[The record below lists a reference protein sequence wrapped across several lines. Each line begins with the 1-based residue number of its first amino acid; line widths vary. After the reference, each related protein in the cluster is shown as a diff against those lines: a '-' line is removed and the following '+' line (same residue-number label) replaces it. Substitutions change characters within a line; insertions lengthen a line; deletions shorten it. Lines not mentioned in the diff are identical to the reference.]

1 MAAPNRSFAA
11 RIASLTSNSSRME
24 SWDDGD
30 FDDRSDGLLFK
41 NSTVH
46 SLSSRMSVR
55 SESESQDDWQFLIT
69 PDDRATNTSAI
80 TTAAK
85 QAGIPIPTSVPPSA
99 LLGGSIKRL
108 GKKQSA
114 NKVVVD
120 DDWGN
125 DLELPANASEG
136 LKLKPPVPRSDADD
150 QDDDFDWGE
159 GSLGIRFAGT
169 RQAAHGARSSSIGA
183 MSPSLGSCMTMESE
197 DDDLGGL
204 VLPAEPMDFSARLE
218 KLKKAEPQ
226 LTLAAQNAS
235 ATVTT
240 PATEPSLLPPA
251 QIREQ
256 PTSAPPPTSFLLGD
270 PPASPGLP
278 RSPRSPRS
286 PLSPT
291 SPQSPRSPRS
301 SPKSPTAALRVFSPT
316 HSPKA
321 VSPKPKRKPADD
333 EDDFENGFELGRG
346 GILDSHKLTL
356 NKNIVVKKA
365 ATKSTAPHAARPATT
380 ITFTD
385 RPTTSR
391 IPRPLPS
398 IASRTRLTPVYES
411 GAPSGSNSIR
421 TMPTTTSAQLLRA
434 KRSAPL
440 LRNSAVTQQPR
451 MPFLPAGANASQ
463 SHHVMTKSSSQVHL
477 RRDSDPRRPHSPSMR
492 SYSRSSAH
500 QNETPGRVGGRRELA
515 PSALARHPPPKK
527 LTQPQRKRNF
537 GDGHELDM
545 FDDLPTSATKEKQFE
560 KVPRNVASNKSL
572 RQQPSNSRMPMA
584 DRMTT
589 PMPQTPRSP
598 PKTDHT
604 PRFARDTAASRNARE
619 QRLAGT
625 RSRGEGTITQRPI
638 SWAAQVAARSPH
650 TSPSSQRK
658 KGTGQKPQL
667 IRQMTQPY
675 THSTALHHYH
685 HQHYY
690 PAPTDHYVDEK
701 GMIYNPTLQR
711 WEGNEEALVSFSH
724 PNTSTTTLAL
734 TTAST
739 PTFAPPGTQMSRGH
753 DRSQSIS
760 HIALSSIHAN
770 NAHRSFSARAAKL
783 AQPPAPPPA
792 PSPPRPALIS
802 QISVPRNVQYE
813 GRMVFDPVK
822 MTWLKAPRLN
832 NDMGSPSEVDEDED
846 PFAGLDDLK
855 DNESVVGGNGMSGTG
870 TPNPEDPTFVGEE
883 FDVGP
888 GFIRRQRDEEAIW
901 RRRVE
906 GWVGG
911 LRDNGE
917 HSGGWRWAIRD
928 FAASASAGGFAF

>member
-1 MAAPNRSFAA
+1 MAANNRSFAA
-11 RIASLTSNSSRME
+11 RIASISSNSSRME

-69 PDDRATNTSAI
+69 PDDQATNTSAI
-80 TTAAK
+80 TSAAK
-85 QAGIPIPTSVPPSA
+85 QAGIPIPANVPSSA

-108 GKKQSA
+108 GKRKST
-114 NKVVVD
+114 KKMDVD

-136 LKLKPPVPRSDADD
+136 LKLKPPVPRTPADE
-150 QDDDFDWGE
+150 QDNDIDWGE

-169 RQAAHGARSSSIGA
+169 RQATRGGRSSSVSA

-197 DDDLGGL
+197 EDDLGGL

-218 KLKKAEPQ
+218 KLKKGEHQQQQPNQHAP
-226 LTLAAQNAS
+226 S
-235 ATVTT
+235 A
-240 PATEPSLLPPA
+240 PGPSLLPPL
-251 QIREQ
+251 QLNQQ
-256 PTSAPPPTSFLLGD
+256 PTSAPAPPTSF
-270 PPASPGLP
+270 PAGEP
-278 RSPRSPRS
+278 

-291 SPQSPRSPRS
+291 
-301 SPKSPTAALRVFSPT
+301 AAAPPFSPSG
-316 HSPKA
+316 SPKA
-321 VSPKPKRKPADD
+321 PSPHPKRVADD
-333 EDDFENGFELGRG
+333 EDDFEAGFDFG
-346 GILDSHKLTL
+346 GVDILDSQKLTL
-356 NKNIVVKKA
+356 NKNIVVKKR
-365 ATKSTAPHAARPATT
+365 ATKTNTHHAARPSATL
-380 ITFTD
+380 TFTD

-398 IASRTRLTPVYES
+398 IASRTRLTPVYET
-411 GAPSGSNSIR
+411 GASATNKSTR

-434 KRSAPL
+434 KRSAPA
-440 LRNSAVTQQPR
+440 LRNPTSNPPPR
-451 MPFLPAGANASQ
+451 MPFIPAGGPSSQ
-463 SHHVMTKSSSQVHL
+463 SHHVMAKSTSQTHL
-477 RRDSDPRRPHSPSMR
+477 RRDSDPRRPISPSLR
-492 SYSRSSAH
+492 SYSRMSGH
-500 QNETPGRVGGRRELA
+500 QTETPSRAGVRRDLA

-545 FDDLPTSATKEKQFE
+545 FDDLPTSAAKEKQFE
-560 KVPRNVASNKSL
+560 KVPRNVSSNKSL
-572 RQQPSNSRMPMA
+572 RQQPSNGRLPMP
-584 DRMTT
+584 DRMAT
-589 PMPQTPRSP
+589 PQPQTPRSP
-598 PKTDHT
+598 SKMDQT

-625 RSRGEGTITQRPI
+625 KSRADGSVTQRPV
-638 SWAAQVAARSPH
+638 SWAAQVAARSPNS
-650 TSPSSQRK
+650 SPNAHKK

-667 IRQMTQPY
+667 IRQMTQPH
-675 THSTALHHYH
+675 THN
-685 HQHYY
+685 
-690 PAPTDHYVDEK
+690 EK
-701 GMIYNPTLQR
+701 GMTYNPTLQR
-711 WEGNEEALVSFSH
+711 WEGNEEALISFSH

-739 PTFAPPGTQMSRGH
+739 PTFAPAANPTGRTH
-753 DRSQSIS
+753 DRSVSSS
-760 HIALSSIHAN
+760 HIALSSIHATQ
-770 NAHRSFSARAAKL
+770 AHRSFSARVAKL
-783 AQPPAPPPA
+783 AQPPAPAPA

-802 QISVPRNVQYE
+802 QISVPRSVQYE

-822 MTWLKAPRLN
+822 MTWLKAPRPI
-832 NDMGSPSEVDEDED
+832 NDARSPSELDEDED
-846 PFAGLDDLK
+846 PFAGLEDLK
-855 DNESVVGGNGMSGTG
+855 DNESVAGGNGLSGTG
-870 TPNPEDPTFVGEE
+870 TPNPEDTAFVGEE

-888 GFIRRQRDEEAIW
+888 SFVRRQRDEEAIW

-917 HSGGWRWAIRD
+917 QRGGWRWAIRD
-928 FAASASAGGFAF
+928 FAASASAGSPSF

>member
-108 GKKQSA
+108 GKKRSSKKMA
-114 NKVVVD
+114 VD

-169 RQAAHGARSSSIGA
+169 RQATRGARSSSIGA

-197 DDDLGGL
+197 EDDL
-204 VLPAEPMDFSARLE
+204 
-218 KLKKAEPQ
+218 
-226 LTLAAQNAS
+226 
-235 ATVTT
+235 
-240 PATEPSLLPPA
+240 EPSLLPPA

-256 PTSAPPPTSFLLGD
+256 PTSAPPPTSFPLGD
-270 PPASPGLP
+270 PPTSPRLP
-278 RSPRSPRS
+278 R
-286 PLSPT
+286 
-291 SPQSPRSPRS
+291 
-301 SPKSPTAALRVFSPT
+301 SPKSPTSPLSPRSSGSPRSPKSPPSARRLFSPT

-321 VSPKPKRKPADD
+321 VSPKSKPADE
-333 EDDFENGFELGRG
+333 EDDFENGIELGRG

-356 NKNIVVKKA
+356 NKHIILKKP
-365 ATKSTAPHAARPATT
+365 ATKGTAPHAARPATT

-411 GAPSGSNSIR
+411 GAPSNNPTR

-440 LRNSAVTQQPR
+440 LRNSAVSQQPR

-463 SHHVMTKSSSQVHL
+463 SHHVMAKSSSQVHL

-500 QNETPGRVGGRRELA
+500 QNENAARPGVRRELA

-537 GDGHELDM
+537 GDGHELDL

-560 KVPRNVASNKSL
+560 KAPRNVASNKTL
-572 RQQPSNSRMPMA
+572 RQQSSNSRMAMA
-584 DRMTT
+584 DRMAT

-598 PKTDHT
+598 PKMDHT

-650 TSPSSQRK
+650 TSPTSQRK
-658 KGTGQKPQL
+658 KGTGQKPHL

-675 THSTALHHYH
+675 THN
-685 HQHYY
+685 
-690 PAPTDHYVDEK
+690 EK
-701 GMIYNPTLQR
+701 GMIYNPNLQR

-739 PTFAPPGTQMSRGH
+739 PTFAPPGNQMSRGH

-760 HIALSSIHAN
+760 HI
-770 NAHRSFSARAAKL
+770 
-783 AQPPAPPPA
+783 
-792 PSPPRPALIS
+792 
-802 QISVPRNVQYE
+802 SVPRNVKYE

-822 MTWLKAPRLN
+822 MTWLKAPRIN
-832 NDMGSPSEVDEDED
+832 NDMGPPSEVDEDED

-911 LRDNGE
+911 LRDSGE
-917 HSGGWRWAIRD
+917 HRGGWRWAIRD
-928 FAASASAGGFAF
+928 LAASASAGGFAF

>member
-1 MAAPNRSFAA
+1 MAANNRSFAA

-99 LLGGSIKRL
+99 LLGGAIKRL
-108 GKKQSA
+108 GKKHSSKKMA
-114 NKVVVD
+114 VD

-136 LKLKPPVPRSDADD
+136 LKLKAPVPRSDPDD

-169 RQAAHGARSSSIGA
+169 RQAARGGAPSSSIGA

-204 VLPAEPMDFSARLE
+204 VLPVEPMDFSARLE

-226 LTLAAQNAS
+226 QAS
-235 ATVTT
+235 APQ
-240 PATEPSLLPPA
+240 PAPVPEPSLLPPV

-256 PTSAPPPTSFLLGD
+256 PTSTPPPTSFPLGE
-270 PPASPGLP
+270 PPTSPGLPRSPKSPRLPLSPISP

-286 PLSPT
+286 PTSGPRLFSPIH
-291 SPQSPRSPRS
+291 SPR
-301 SPKSPTAALRVFSPT
+301 
-316 HSPKA
+316 A
-321 VSPKPKRKPADD
+321 VSPKTKPKPTDD

-411 GAPSGSNSIR
+411 GAPSNNPTR

-434 KRSAPL
+434 KRSAPI
-440 LRNSAVTQQPR
+440 LRNSTVSQQPR
-451 MPFLPAGANASQ
+451 MPFLPAGANTSQ
-463 SHHVMTKSSSQVHL
+463 SHHVMAKSSSQVHL

-500 QNETPGRVGGRRELA
+500 QNENPSRAGVRRDLA
-515 PSALARHPPPKK
+515 PSALARHLPPKK

-560 KVPRNVASNKSL
+560 KVPRNVASNKTL

-584 DRMTT
+584 DRMAT
-589 PMPQTPRSP
+589 PVPQTPRSP
-598 PKTDHT
+598 PKMDHT

-625 RSRGEGTITQRPI
+625 RSRGEGNITQRPV

-650 TSPSSQRK
+650 TSPSAQRK

-675 THSTALHHYH
+675 THSTALHHH
-685 HQHYY
+685 HF

-739 PTFAPPGTQMSRGH
+739 PTFAPPGNQMSRGH

-760 HIALSSIHAN
+760 HVALSSIHAN
-770 NAHRSFSARAAKL
+770 NAHRSFSSRAAKL
-783 AQPPAPPPA
+783 TQPPAPLPA

-832 NDMGSPSEVDEDED
+832 NDVGSPSEVDEDED

-911 LRDNGE
+911 LRDSGE
-917 HSGGWRWAIRD
+917 ASGGWRWAIRD
-928 FAASASAGGFAF
+928 LAASASAGGFAF

>member
-1 MAAPNRSFAA
+1 MAANNRSFAA
-11 RIASLTSNSSRME
+11 RIASITSQSTQME
-24 SWDDGD
+24 TWDDGD

-55 SESESQDDWQFLIT
+55 SETESQDDWQFLIT
-69 PDDRATNTSAI
+69 PDDQATNTSAI
-80 TTAAK
+80 KTAAK
-85 QAGIPIPTSVPPSA
+85 QAGIPIPTSVPSSA

-108 GKKQSA
+108 GKKNST
-114 NKVVVD
+114 KKIEVD

-125 DLELPANASEG
+125 DLELPTNATEG
-136 LKLKPPVPRSDADD
+136 LKLKTPKPRTPTEE

-169 RQAAHGARSSSIGA
+169 RHGTRGARSSSQSA
-183 MSPSLGSCMTMESE
+183 MSPSLGSIMTMESE
-197 DDDLGGL
+197 EDDLGGL
-204 VLPAEPMDFSARLE
+204 VLPTDAMDFGARLE
-218 KLKKAEPQ
+218 KLKKTEQ
-226 LTLAAQNAS
+226 LP
-235 ATVTT
+235 T
-240 PATEPSLLPPA
+240 PTPPASLLPPL
-251 QIREQ
+251 QLREQ
-256 PTSAPPPTSFLLGD
+256 PTQATAPMSPTSAPMQEPPQ
-270 PPASPGLP
+270 SPTAV
-278 RSPRSPRS
+278 
-286 PLSPT
+286 PLSP
-291 SPQSPRSPRS
+291 SSFGSPRASPKAP
-301 SPKSPTAALRVFSPT
+301 SPKS
-316 HSPKA
+316 
-321 VSPKPKRKPADD
+321 KPAV
-333 EDDFENGFELGRG
+333 EEEDFEDGFDFGNGD
-346 GILDSHKLTL
+346 ILDRQKLTL
-356 NKNIVVKKA
+356 NKNIVVKKP
-365 ATKSTAPHAARPATT
+365 ATKTTAPHAARPATT

-411 GAPSGSNSIR
+411 GASTSNNSTR

-434 KRSAPL
+434 KRSAPV
-440 LRNSAVTQQPR
+440 LRNMNTSQAPR
-451 MPFLPAGANASQ
+451 MPFLPAGGSSSQ
-463 SHHVMTKSSSQVHL
+463 SHHAMSKSSSQVHL
-477 RRDSDPRRPHSPSMR
+477 RRDSDPRRPQSPSMR
-492 SYSRSSAH
+492 TYSRLSGGGN
-500 QNETPGRVGGRRELA
+500 NETPSRASVRRDMA
-515 PSALARHPPPKK
+515 PSALARHPAPKK

-537 GDGHELDM
+537 GDGHELDL
-545 FDDLPTSATKEKQFE
+545 FDDLPTSASKEKQFE
-560 KVPRNVASNKSL
+560 KVPRNVASNKTL
-572 RQQPSNSRMPMA
+572 RQQPSNSRLPMP
-584 DRMTT
+584 DRMQT

-598 PKTDHT
+598 PKMDHT

-625 RSRGEGTITQRPI
+625 RSRAEGPVSTRPV

-650 TSPSSQRK
+650 TSPSAHRK
-658 KGTGQKPQL
+658 KGSGQKPQL

-675 THSTALHHYH
+675 TQSTAPHHDYL
-685 HQHYY
+685 
-690 PAPTDHYVDEK
+690 ASADHYIDEK

-739 PTFAPPGTQMSRGH
+739 PTFAPPGNQMSRGH

-770 NAHRSFSARAAKL
+770 QANQGHRSFSSRAAKL
-783 AQPPAPPPA
+783 AQPPAPAPV

-802 QISVPRNVQYE
+802 QISVPRSVQYE

-822 MTWLKAPRLN
+822 MTWLKAPRPS
-832 NDMGSPSEVDEDED
+832 NDIGSPSEVDEEED

-855 DNESVVGGNGMSGTG
+855 DNESVAGGNGMGGAG
-870 TPNPEDPTFVGEE
+870 TPNPDDPTFVGEE

-917 HSGGWRWAIRD
+917 QRGGWRWAIRD
-928 FAASASAGGFAF
+928 FAASASTGPPTF

>member
-1 MAAPNRSFAA
+1 MAANNRSFAA
-11 RIASLTSNSSRME
+11 RIASITSQSTQME
-24 SWDDGD
+24 TWDDGD

-55 SESESQDDWQFLIT
+55 SETESQDDWQFLIT
-69 PDDRATNTSAI
+69 PDDQATNTSAI
-80 TTAAK
+80 KTAAK
-85 QAGIPIPTSVPPSA
+85 QAGIPIPTSVPSSA

-108 GKKQSA
+108 GKKKST
-114 NKVVVD
+114 KKIEVD

-125 DLELPANASEG
+125 DLELPSNASEG
-136 LKLKPPVPRSDADD
+136 LKLKTPKPRTPVEE

-169 RQAAHGARSSSIGA
+169 RQGTRGARSSSISA
-183 MSPSLGSCMTMESE
+183 MSPSLGSIMTMESE
-197 DDDLGGL
+197 EDDLGGL
-204 VLPAEPMDFSARLE
+204 VLPTEAMDFGARLE
-218 KLKKAEPQ
+218 KLKKAEQP
-226 LTLAAQNAS
+226 
-235 ATVTT
+235 
-240 PATEPSLLPPA
+240 PAHEASLLPPLPL
-251 QIREQ
+251 REQ
-256 PTSAPPPTSFLLGD
+256 PTAPMSPTSAPMQEPPQ
-270 PPASPGLP
+270 SPIAA
-278 RSPRSPRS
+278 
-286 PLSPT
+286 PLSP
-291 SPQSPRSPRS
+291 SPFS
-301 SPKSPTAALRVFSPT
+301 SPKAYSPKA

-321 VSPKPKRKPADD
+321 PSPKKPAV
-333 EDDFENGFELGRG
+333 EEEDFEDAFDFGNGD
-346 GILDSHKLTL
+346 ILDRQKLTL
-356 NKNIVVKKA
+356 NKNIVVKKP
-365 ATKSTAPHAARPATT
+365 ATKTTAPHAARPATT

-411 GAPSGSNSIR
+411 GASTSNNSTR
-421 TMPTTTSAQLLRA
+421 TMPTTTGAQLLRA
-434 KRSAPL
+434 KRSAPV
-440 LRNSAVTQQPR
+440 LRNLNQSQQPR
-451 MPFLPAGANASQ
+451 MPFLPAGGTSSQ
-463 SHHVMTKSSSQVHL
+463 SHHVMSKSTSQSHL
-477 RRDSDPRRPHSPSMR
+477 RRDSDPRRPQSPSMR
-492 SYSRSSAH
+492 TYSRLSGGGN
-500 QNETPGRVGGRRELA
+500 NETPSRASVRRDMA
-515 PSALARHPPPKK
+515 SSALARHPAPKK

-537 GDGHELDM
+537 GDGHELDL
-545 FDDLPTSATKEKQFE
+545 FDDLPTSASKEKQFE

-572 RQQPSNSRMPMA
+572 RTQPSNSRLPMP
-584 DRMTT
+584 DRMQT

-598 PKTDHT
+598 PKMDHT

-625 RSRGEGTITQRPI
+625 RSRAEGPVSTRPV

-650 TSPSSQRK
+650 TSPSAHRK
-658 KGTGQKPQL
+658 KGSGQKPQL

-675 THSTALHHYH
+675 T
-685 HQHYY
+685 QN
-690 PAPTDHYVDEK
+690 EK

-739 PTFAPPGTQMSRGH
+739 PTFAPPGNQMSRGH

-770 NAHRSFSARAAKL
+770 QTHHQAHRSFSSRAAKL
-783 AQPPAPPPA
+783 AQPPAPAPV

-822 MTWLKAPRLN
+822 MTWLKAPRPAN
-832 NDMGSPSEVDEDED
+832 EIGSPSEVDEEED

-855 DNESVVGGNGMSGTG
+855 DNESVAGGNGMGGAG
-870 TPNPEDPTFVGEE
+870 TPNPDDPTFVGEE

-911 LRDNGE
+911 LRDDGIQ
-917 HSGGWRWAIRD
+917 HGGWRWAIRD
-928 FAASASAGGFAF
+928 FAAASAHAGPPAF

>member
-1 MAAPNRSFAA
+1 MAANNRSFAA
-11 RIASLTSNSSRME
+11 RIASITSQATQME
-24 SWDDGD
+24 TWDDGD

-55 SESESQDDWQFLIT
+55 SETESQDDWQFLIT
-69 PDDRATNTSAI
+69 PDDQATNTSAI
-80 TTAAK
+80 KTAAK
-85 QAGIPIPTSVPPSA
+85 QAGIPIPTSVPASA

-108 GKKQSA
+108 GKKKST
-114 NKVVVD
+114 KKIEVD
-120 DDWGN
+120 EDWGN
-125 DLELPANASEG
+125 DLELPTNANEG
-136 LKLKPPVPRSDADD
+136 LKLKTPKPRSPVEE
-150 QDDDFDWGE
+150 QDDDLDWGE

-169 RQAAHGARSSSIGA
+169 RQGTRGARSSSISA
-183 MSPSLGSCMTMESE
+183 MSPSLGSIMTMESE
-197 DDDLGGL
+197 EDDLGGL
-204 VLPAEPMDFSARLE
+204 VLPTEAMDFGARLE
-218 KLKKAEPQ
+218 KLKKAEQPPS
-226 LTLAAQNAS
+226 L
-235 ATVTT
+235 
-240 PATEPSLLPPA
+240 EPSLLPPLPL
-251 QIREQ
+251 REQ
-256 PTSAPPPTSFLLGD
+256 PAAPMSPTSAPMQEPP
-270 PPASPGLP
+270 
-278 RSPRSPRS
+278 
-286 PLSPT
+286 
-291 SPQSPRSPRS
+291 Q
-301 SPKSPTAALRVFSPT
+301 SPTAAPLSPSPFS
-316 HSPKA
+316 SPKA
-321 VSPKPKRKPADD
+321 LSPKAPSPRKPAV
-333 EDDFENGFELGRG
+333 EEEDFEDGFDFGNGE
-346 GILDSHKLTL
+346 ILDRQKLTL
-356 NKNIVVKKA
+356 NKNIVVKKP
-365 ATKSTAPHAARPATT
+365 ATKTTAPHAARPATT

-411 GAPSGSNSIR
+411 GASTSNNSTR

-434 KRSAPL
+434 KRSAPV
-440 LRNSAVTQQPR
+440 LRNLSQSQQPR
-451 MPFLPAGANASQ
+451 MPFLPAGGTSSQ
-463 SHHVMTKSSSQVHL
+463 SHHVMSKSSSQAHL
-477 RRDSDPRRPHSPSMR
+477 RRDSDPRRPQSPSMR
-492 SYSRSSAH
+492 TYSRLSGGGN
-500 QNETPGRVGGRRELA
+500 NETPSRASVRRDLA
-515 PSALARHPPPKK
+515 PSALARHPAPKK

-537 GDGHELDM
+537 GDGHELDL
-545 FDDLPTSATKEKQFE
+545 FDDLPTSASKEKQFE

-572 RQQPSNSRMPMA
+572 RTQPSNSRLPMP
-584 DRMTT
+584 DRMQT

-598 PKTDHT
+598 PKMDHT

-625 RSRGEGTITQRPI
+625 RSRAEAAPVSTRPV

-650 TSPSSQRK
+650 TSPSAHRK
-658 KGTGQKPQL
+658 KGSGQKPQL

-675 THSTALHHYH
+675 T
-685 HQHYY
+685 QN
-690 PAPTDHYVDEK
+690 EK

-734 TTAST
+734 TTTST
-739 PTFAPPGTQMSRGH
+739 PTFAPPGNQMSRGH

-770 NAHRSFSARAAKL
+770 QTNQGYRSFSSRTAKL
-783 AQPPAPPPA
+783 VQPPAPEPV

-822 MTWLKAPRLN
+822 MTWLKAPRPT
-832 NDMGSPSEVDEDED
+832 NDMGSPSEVDEEED

-855 DNESVVGGNGMSGTG
+855 DNESVAGGNGMGGAG
-870 TPNPEDPTFVGEE
+870 TPNPDDPTFVGEE

-911 LRDNGE
+911 LRDDGTQR
-917 HSGGWRWAIRD
+917 GGWRWAIRD
-928 FAASASAGGFAF
+928 FAAASAHNGPPAF